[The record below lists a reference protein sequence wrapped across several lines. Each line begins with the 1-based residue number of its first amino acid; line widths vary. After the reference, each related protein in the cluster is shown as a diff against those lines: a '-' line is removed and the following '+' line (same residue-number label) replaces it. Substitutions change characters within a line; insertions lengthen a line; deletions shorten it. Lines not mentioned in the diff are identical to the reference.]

1 MTFDG
6 ISTHLI
12 ALATAAAAAAAAAAA
27 GASAAGAS
35 KSGKCVIDPLNV
47 HQMLTLRSA
56 ECPLK
61 AVRTNKD

>member
-12 ALATAAAAAAAAAAA
+12 ALATAAAAAAAAAA